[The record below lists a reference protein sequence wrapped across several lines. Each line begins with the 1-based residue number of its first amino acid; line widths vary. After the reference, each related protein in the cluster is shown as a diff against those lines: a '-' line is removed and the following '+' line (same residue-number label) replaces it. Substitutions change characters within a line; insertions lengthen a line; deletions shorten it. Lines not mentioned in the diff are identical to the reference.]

1 MDWASCAEP
10 GMTVT
15 STCNSEVR
23 RVLSRSAPR
32 AEHARDTDECSWNR
46 VLPYRKKPCGKNTLR
61 RQLKSSHRDL
71 CAADRA
77 SRRPMVTKHYA
88 SAFGRSAASL
98 RTSAKETYDFDS
110 EVEPRLARLI
120 RSPGTKPT
128 SRMHARTAVTTST
141 YLSRI
146 LRSVYRSA
154 VGFGRPS
161 SLARDS
167 RRLGRS
173 RRLGSLRRVWQRPR
187 RAQHGPEAAPA
198 ARKEDGPSIS
208 RFLVAGLPVSR
219 PAQLPTQRSL
229 SGVSGLSASLGQ
241 WAE

>member
-23 RVLSRSAPR
+23 RFLSRSAPR

-77 SRRPMVTKHYA
+77 SRRPKVTKHYA

-141 YLSRI
+141 HLESFEVPSGGLGDLLSRSG
-146 LRSVYRSA
+146 L
-154 VGFGRPS
+154 
-161 SLARDS
+161 

-187 RAQHGPEAAPA
+187 RAQHGPEAAPT

-208 RFLVAGLPVSR
+208 RSY
-219 PAQLPTQRSL
+219 
-229 SGVSGLSASLGQ
+229 
-241 WAE
+241 

>member
-23 RVLSRSAPR
+23 RVLSKSAPR

-61 RQLKSSHRDL
+61 RQLQSSHRDL

-141 YLSRI
+141 HLDSESFEVYVQKCRRGVWETLFSLGTPVGWAGPGGSARSGACGRGPAGPSTV
-146 LRSVYRSA
+146 LR
-154 VGFGRPS
+154 P
-161 SLARDS
+161 
-167 RRLGRS
+167 
-173 RRLGSLRRVWQRPR
+173 PR
-187 RAQHGPEAAPA
+187 QQERKMALAPA
-198 ARKEDGPSIS
+198 
-208 RFLVAGLPVSR
+208 VS
-219 PAQLPTQRSL
+219 
-229 SGVSGLSASLGQ
+229 
-241 WAE
+241 